1 MSRKKPIKKG
11 VAAVPVIMQMEAME
25 CGAASLCMIL
35 AYYGRWVPI
44 SEMRDLVGISRDGSK
59 MYTLAKVAESM
70 GLNAAGYTG
79 ELNQFFHQA
88 TYPCIVHWQFTH
100 YMVVCGKVGNK
111 VIVNDPARGR
121 TILSVEEFD
130 EGFTG
135 VFLCCAPTEKFTRG
149 GKQKSI
155 GAYINDNLKD
165 AKSTIVFVSVATLV
179 TALTGALMPP
189 LTRVF
194 VDRVLTGR
202 SPSWGMPLTGLMILV
217 CLTMLAVGWVRAV
230 YEMKLY
236 GLLGIKSTT
245 RYMWHLFHLPTRFF
259 FQRQPGD
266 LKQNEAAT
274 ATIAQTI
281 IQLLIPLMINTVMM
295 IYYACIMMMYSWK
308 LALIGF
314 VIIAIN
320 LCLSKYISGRRIN
333 ASRSLSREKAKMIS
347 SSMAAVSMI
356 ETIKASGAENT
367 YFGKWSGYQ
376 ANVGARNAEI
386 NRTTNI
392 LGSIPGF
399 LINISS
405 ILILCGGVFFV
416 LQGQFTV
423 GMVMAFQSYLTAFM
437 NPAQQ
442 MLGTQQQIQEMR
454 TEMERIEDVMVYPEY
469 DLLGEDAPDANY
481 VKLKGDIEL
490 RNVTFGYSKME
501 EPLLRD
507 LSIHITPGSSLAV
520 IGSSGCGKSTI
531 LSMISGLYEPWSGE
545 ILFDGKRLKD
555 IPKSSFRG
563 SVAVIDQ
570 KITLFKD
577 TIANNIRMWDNSIE
591 DYEVI
596 MAAKDAQIHDD
607 IMARK
612 NGYDHVL
619 SEGGSDFSGGQ
630 RQRMEIARALATDPS
645 IIIMDEATSALDAA
659 TENRVVSAIRDRG
672 ITCLIVA
679 HRLSTIRDCDQII
692 VLDKG
697 TIAERGTHEEL
708 MALNGLYASLVKNN

>member
-1 MSRKKPIKKG
+1 MKKKKPIKKG
-11 VAAVPVIMQMEAME
+11 IAKVPVIMQMEAME
-25 CGAASLCMIL
+25 CGAASLCMVL

-59 MYTLAKVAESM
+59 MLTLAKVAKSM
-70 GLNAAGYTG
+70 GLSAAGYTG

-88 TYPCIVHWQFTH
+88 VYPCIVHWQFTH

-121 TILSVEEFD
+121 TIMSVEEFD

-135 VFLCCAPTEKFTRG
+135 VFLCLAPTKEFVPG

-155 GAYINDNLKD
+155 WSYINENLKD
-165 AKSTIVFVSVATLV
+165 ARSTIVFVLIATLV
-179 TALTGALMPP
+179 TSLAGALMPP

-194 VDRVLTGR
+194 VDRVLSNR
-202 SPSWGMPLTGLMILV
+202 SPSWALPLLLLMALV
-217 CLTMLAVGWVRAV
+217 CLTMLAIGWARAV

-236 GLLGIKSTT
+236 GLLGIKSST

-259 FQRQPGD
+259 FQRNPGD

-281 IQLLIPLMINTVMM
+281 IQLLIPLVINTVMM
-295 IYYACIMMMYSWK
+295 VYYAVVMLMYSWL
-308 LALIGF
+308 LALTGF
-314 VIIAIN
+314 IIIAIN
-320 LCLSKYISGRRIN
+320 LCLSKYISNRRIN
-333 ASRSLSREKAKMIS
+333 STRSLTRENAKMMS

-376 ANVGARNAEI
+376 ANVGAKNTEI

-399 LINISS
+399 LINLSS
-405 ILILCGGVFFV
+405 VMILCGGVFFV
-416 LQGQFTV
+416 LQGQFTI
-423 GMVMAFQSYLTAFM
+423 GMVMAFQSYMTAFM

-454 TEMERIEDVMVYPEY
+454 TEMERIDDVMVYPEY
-469 DLLGEDAPDANY
+469 DLLGEDSPDETY
-481 VKLKGDIEL
+481 TKLKGEIEL
-490 RNVTFGYSKME
+490 KNVTFGYSRME
-501 EPLLRD
+501 EPLLTD
-507 LSIHITPGSSLAV
+507 LSVHIMPGSSLAV

-531 LSMISGLYEPWSGE
+531 LSMVSGLYEPWSGE
-545 ILFDGKRLKD
+545 ILFDGKKLKD
-555 IPKSSFRG
+555 IPKSAFRG

-570 KITLFKD
+570 KISLFKD

-591 DYEVI
+591 DYEIV
-596 MAAKDAQIHDD
+596 MAARDAQIHDD
-607 IMARK
+607 IMARN

-619 SEGGSDFSGGQ
+619 QDNGSDFSGGQ
-630 RQRMEIARALATDPS
+630 CQRMEIARALVTDPS
-645 IIIMDEATSALDAA
+645 IVIMDEATSALDAA
-659 TENRVVSAIRDRG
+659 TENRVVSAIKERG

-697 TIAERGTHEEL
+697 RIAECGTHEEL
-708 MALNGLYASLVKNN
+708 MAQNGLYCALVKNN